1 MNPPRMKKPLRQLL
15 QQEFPQAQARPTRG
29 GHWEISTPRGP
40 VYVSATPSDWR
51 ALRKVRA
58 ELRRRF
64 AP

>member
-15 QQEFPQAQARPTRG
+15 AEFPQAQVRPTRG
-29 GHWEISTPRGP
+29 GHWVISTPRGP
-40 VYVSATPSDWR
+40 VFVSATPSDWR
-51 ALRKVRA
+51 ALRKIRA

>member
-15 QQEFPQAQARPTRG
+15 EEFPQARARPTRG
-29 GHWEISTPRGP
+29 GHWVISTPRGP
-40 VYVSATPSDWR
+40 VFVSATPSDWR
-51 ALRKVRA
+51 VVRKVRA